1 MRNRSQQQTTNR
13 LHMETLH
20 AEGESPF
27 VTRESASVVAM
38 VDQDDVD
45 YTNCPVDGCGEMIL
59 FDELDS
65 HIEMHAEEDGDM
77 EIETPTSR
85 TSRKEDKG
93 SKDAGFGTKLSH
105 ALRNIDD
112 GHHYEVRESEPSAQ
126 VSAKA
131 WRDIL
136 KMPDISLK
144 SQPKSQPK
152 APAKGPRQLGVGCSF
167 LQYSMSH
174 DVDFNDEQKSELGP
188 HAHEKQMPQWLVK
201 LLQADGQYKTIN
213 RLNADGQLRRVKYCP
228 NQAEGIIPVL
238 AQLLDQD
245 SATSYAYLC
254 DPAVLHVSKLL
265 REGGFCGYRN
275 IQMVSSYIVK
285 SQFPGH
291 DVFRDKVPTIFDI
304 QEYIENAWDEGFNS
318 QGRTETG
325 GIRGTRKYIGTPDA
339 QAMFCS
345 LGIPCDTVA
354 LKTKKE
360 RGEAPAA
367 NLLYQK
373 IEEYFLEGCV
383 DFETKVRETPL
394 PPIYFQHPGHSMTI
408 IGFEKQTDGTKNILV
423 FDPMFHD
430 ASKVVKFVDGPVRHK
445 HPGDLLKA
453 YRRGNK
459 YLKRY
464 NEFELLKLVP
474 PPQRKLN

>member
-1 MRNRSQQQTTNR
+1 MSEAQEIRCPFCGYKTESEYQIM

-27 VTRESASVVAM
+27 VAKDSASVIAM
-38 VDQDDVD
+38 VDPNDID
-45 YTNCPVDGCGEMIL
+45 YADCPVDGCGEMVL
-59 FDELDS
+59 FSELES
-65 HIEMHAEEDGDM
+65 HIEMHGEEDGDM
-77 EIETPTSR
+77 ELDTPISQNSKKDDTS
-85 TSRKEDKG
+85 G
-93 SKDAGFGTKLSH
+93 VGKDASFGTKLSH

-112 GHHYEVRESEPSAQ
+112 ENDYEVQGNESSTPHVAT
-126 VSAKA
+126 KA

-144 SQPKSQPK
+144 SQPK
-152 APAKGPRQLGVGCSF
+152 APVKGPRQLG
-167 LQYSMSH
+167 
-174 DVDFNDEQKSELGP
+174 KAELGP
-188 HAHEKQMPQWLVK
+188 HANEKQMPQWLVK

-213 RLNADGQLRRVKYCP
+213 RINADGQLRRVKYCP
-228 NQAEGIIPVL
+228 NQADGIIPVL

-245 SATSYAYLC
+245 RSVSYAYLC

-275 IQMVSSYIVK
+275 IQMMSSYIVR

-291 DVFRDKVPTIFDI
+291 NVFHDKVPSIFDI
-304 QEYIENAWDEGFNS
+304 QEYIETAWDQGINS
-318 QGRTETG
+318 QGRIETG

-345 LGIPCDTVA
+345 LGIQCDTVA
-354 LKTKKE
+354 LKTRKE
-360 RGEAPAA
+360 RGETPAA

-373 IEEYFLEGCV
+373 VEEYFLN
-383 DFETKVRETPL
+383 
-394 PPIYFQHPGHSMTI
+394 GHSMTI
-408 IGFEKQTDGTKNILV
+408 IGYEKQIDGTENLLV

-430 ASKVVKFVDGPVRHK
+430 ANKVIKLVGSTPVRHR

-474 PPQRKLN
+474 PPPRKRKHRLELGCIRKGMAICKHGIAHTMTS

>member
-1 MRNRSQQQTTNR
+1 MSDVPDILCPFCGYKTESEYQIM

-27 VTRESASVVAM
+27 VAKDSASVIAM
-38 VDQDDVD
+38 VDPDDID
-45 YTNCPVDGCGEMIL
+45 YADCPVDGCGEMVL
-59 FDELDS
+59 FSELDS
-65 HIEMHAEEDGDM
+65 HIEMHGEEDGDM
-77 EIETPTSR
+77 ELNIPISQN
-85 TSRKEDKG
+85 SRKGDASDVG
-93 SKDAGFGTKLSH
+93 KDASFGTKLSH

-112 GHHYEVRESEPSAQ
+112 EHDYEVQGNESSTPHVAT
-126 VSAKA
+126 KA
-131 WRDIL
+131 WKDIL

-144 SQPKSQPK
+144 SQPK
-152 APAKGPRQLGVGCSF
+152 APVKGPRQLG
-167 LQYSMSH
+167 
-174 DVDFNDEQKSELGP
+174 KAELGP
-188 HAHEKQMPQWLVK
+188 HANEKQMPQWLVK

-213 RLNADGQLRRVKYCP
+213 RINADGQLRRVKYCP
-228 NQAEGIIPVL
+228 NQADGIIPVL

-245 SATSYAYLC
+245 RAVSYAYLC

-275 IQMVSSYIVK
+275 IQMLSSYIVR

-291 DVFRDKVPTIFDI
+291 NVFHDKVPSIFDI
-304 QEYIENAWDEGFNS
+304 QEYIENAWDQGINS
-318 QGRTETG
+318 QGRIETG

-345 LGIPCDTVA
+345 LGIQCDTVA
-354 LKTKKE
+354 LKTRKE
-360 RGEAPAA
+360 RGETPAA

-373 IEEYFLEGCV
+373 VEEYFLDGCV
-383 DFETKVRETPL
+383 DFESKVRETSL

-408 IGFEKQTDGTKNILV
+408 IGYEKQIDGTENLLV

-430 ASKVVKFVDGPVRHK
+430 ANKVIKLVDSAPVRHR

-474 PPQRKLN
+474 PPQRKRN

>member
-1 MRNRSQQQTTNR
+1 MPEVQETLCPCPFCGYQTESEYQIM

-27 VTRESASVVAM
+27 ITKDSASVIAM
-38 VDQDDVD
+38 VDQEDVNYAD
-45 YTNCPVDGCGEMIL
+45 CPVDGCGEMVL
-59 FDELDS
+59 FDELES
-65 HIEMHAEEDGDM
+65 HIEMHGEEDGNM
-77 EIETPTSR
+77 ELDTPASESSR
-85 TSRKEDKG
+85 NGTKKG
-93 SKDAGFGTKLSH
+93 VGKDASFGTKLSH

-112 GHHYEVRESEPSAQ
+112 GHDYEIREPPAAQ
-126 VSAKA
+126 ASQKA

-144 SQPKSQPK
+144 SQPK
-152 APAKGPRQLGVGCSF
+152 APVQGPRQLG
-167 LQYSMSH
+167 
-174 DVDFNDEQKSELGP
+174 KAELGP

-201 LLQADGQYKTIN
+201 LLQSDGQYKTIN
-213 RLNADGQLRRVKYCP
+213 RINADGQLRRVKYCP

-245 SATSYAYLC
+245 RSVSYAYLC

-275 IQMVSSYIVK
+275 IQMMSSYIIR
-285 SQFPGH
+285 SHFPGH
-291 DVFRDKVPTIFDI
+291 NVFNDCVPTIFDI
-304 QEYIENAWDEGFNS
+304 QDYIENAWDQGINS
-318 QGRTETG
+318 QGRIETG

-339 QAMFCS
+339 QAMFRS
-345 LGIPCDTVA
+345 LGIPCDTAA
-354 LKTKKE
+354 LKTRKDK
-360 RGEAPAA
+360 GEALAA

-373 IEEYFLEGCV
+373 VEEYFLDNCV
-383 DFETKVRETPL
+383 DFESKVRETSL

-408 IGFEKQTDGTKNILV
+408 IGFEKQIDGTKNLLV

-430 ASKVVKFVDGPVRHK
+430 ASKVVKFVGGTVHHK

-464 NEFELLKLVP
+464 NEFELLKYVTPL
-474 PPQRKLN
+474 QTLRR

>member
-1 MRNRSQQQTTNR
+1 M
-13 LHMETLH
+13 LHLETLH

-27 VTRESASVVAM
+27 VAKDSASVIAM
-38 VDQDDVD
+38 VDRDDVD
-45 YTNCPVDGCGEMIL
+45 YADCPVEGCGEMVL
-59 FDELDS
+59 LNELDN
-65 HIEMHAEEDGDM
+65 HIEMHGEEDGDM
-77 EIETPTSR
+77 ELDTPASG
-85 TSRKEDKG
+85 SSKKG
-93 SKDAGFGTKLSH
+93 THRGVGKDSSFGTKLSH

-112 GHHYEVRESEPSAQ
+112 GYDYEVPQNESSAQ
-126 VSAKA
+126 VSTKA
-131 WRDIL
+131 WKDIL
-136 KMPDISLK
+136 KMPDISFI
-144 SQPKSQPK
+144 SQPK
-152 APAKGPRQLGVGCSF
+152 APVKRGPQQLG
-167 LQYSMSH
+167 
-174 DVDFNDEQKSELGP
+174 KAELGP

-201 LLQADGQYKTIN
+201 LLQSDGQYKTIN
-213 RLNADGQLRRVKYCP
+213 RINADGQLRRFKYCP

-245 SATSYAYLC
+245 HSTSYAYLC
-254 DPAVLHVSKLL
+254 DPAVLHVSKLM

-275 IQMVSSYIVK
+275 IQMMSSYIVK

-291 DVFRDKVPTIFDI
+291 SVFRDKVPTIFDI
-304 QEYIENAWDEGFNS
+304 QEYIETAWDQGINS
-318 QGRTETG
+318 QGRIETG

-360 RGEAPAA
+360 RGEVPAV

-373 IEEYFLEGCV
+373 VEEYFLGARV
-383 DFETKVRETPL
+383 DFESKVRETSL
-394 PPIYFQHPGHSMTI
+394 PPIYFQHSGHSMTI
-408 IGFEKQTDGTKNILV
+408 IGYEKQTDGNKNLLV

-430 ASKVVKFVDGPVRHK
+430 ANKVVKLVGGPVHHK
-445 HPGDLLKA
+445 NPGDLLKA

-474 PPQRKLN
+474 PQSKPN